1 MTTEERFSDK
11 HRNLYDEFKNL
22 PVSDKIAALFE
33 FELMTV
39 AEGFEKLSEC
49 SISLGK
55 KIFDSVLSDSRRTNQ
70 DQRGAPE
77 EDKQV

>member
-33 FELMTV
+33 FEIMTV
-39 AEGFEKLSEC
+39 AEGFEKLGEC
-49 SISLGK
+49 SMSLGK
-55 KIFDSVLSDSRRTNQ
+55 KIFETACPDTSHEGEKREARPSS
-70 DQRGAPE
+70 E
-77 EDKQV
+77 